1 MEFDETPRFWY
12 PRVLLMRGPI
22 FPFAP
27 TKTYDP
33 ISVDLRENQRKEK
46 KSWLFTLS
54 FSHLPLPF
62 FPFIVFDFVVVF
74 LFYFDTWRNVDLSFG
89 SVSTPKKFISFQ
101 FNLV

>member
-1 MEFDETPRFWY
+1 MEFDETPRFLY
-12 PRVLLMRGPI
+12 PRVLSMRGPI

-62 FPFIVFDFVVVF
+62 FPFIVFDFVFVFFFILIHGGMSISHSGPFLPQKNLF
-74 LFYFDTWRNVDLSFG
+74 LFNS
-89 SVSTPKKFISFQ
+89 I
-101 FNLV
+101 